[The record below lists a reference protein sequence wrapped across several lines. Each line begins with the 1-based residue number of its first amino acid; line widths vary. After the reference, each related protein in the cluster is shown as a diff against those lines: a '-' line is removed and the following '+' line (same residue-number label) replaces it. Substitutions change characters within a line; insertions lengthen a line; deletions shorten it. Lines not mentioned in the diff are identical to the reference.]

1 MSGTDQNY
9 IGFANIAEQVHR
21 KSVKRGFEFTL
32 MVVGETGLGKSTLVN
47 SLFLS
52 DLYTDRKIPPVEER
66 VRRTTELQKT
76 TMDIEEKGV
85 KLRLTVVDTPGFGDL
100 LEGDDSWKACVKYVD
115 DQFAAYFDGESGLNR
130 KNIVDTR
137 VHCCLY
143 FVPPYGHGLRQ
154 IDLEFLRRLQYKVNL
169 IPIIAKADCL
179 TVPELRRLK
188 ERINAEIEENDI
200 EIYQFPDCDSDED
213 DEFKGQDVVLK
224 KSIPFAIVG
233 GTHALEV
240 KGKRVRGRQ
249 YPWGFVEV
257 DNPAH
262 SDFALLRRFLIQTH
276 MQDLKDV
283 THDVHY
289 ENYRVQCLSD
299 LARLENR
306 GSSAVNG
313 GNSLGP
319 RSISN
324 ASGQL
329 ARIAA
334 SKGGGAKSVED
345 LTAEDTEK
353 LLAEKDEEILRMQDM
368 IRQMQTKMEM
378 GSV

>member
-1 MSGTDQNY
+1 M
-9 IGFANIAEQVHR
+9 R
-21 KSVKRGFEFTL
+21 KCTSCAPEHFEWQ
-32 MVVGETGLGKSTLVN
+32 S
-47 SLFLS
+47 
-52 DLYTDRKIPPVEER
+52 
-66 VRRTTELQKT
+66 
-76 TMDIEEKGV
+76 
-85 KLRLTVVDTPGFGDL
+85 
-100 LEGDDSWKACVKYVD
+100 
-115 DQFAAYFDGESGLNR
+115 
-130 KNIVDTR
+130 
-137 VHCCLY
+137 
-143 FVPPYGHGLRQ
+143 
-154 IDLEFLRRLQYKVNL
+154 
-169 IPIIAKADCL
+169 
-179 TVPELRRLK
+179 
-188 ERINAEIEENDI
+188 
-200 EIYQFPDCDSDED
+200 DSDED
-213 DEFKGQDVVLK
+213 DEFKGQDMVLK
-224 KSIPFAIVG
+224 KSMPFAIVG

-240 KGKRVRGRQ
+240 NGKRVRGRQ

-306 GSSAVNG
+306 GIANG
-313 GNSLGP
+313 GNPAP
-319 RSISN
+319 RSSSN

-334 SKGGGAKSVED
+334 SKSGTAKSVED
-345 LTAEDTEK
+345 LTTEDTEK

-368 IRQMQTKMEM
+368 IRQMQSKMEM